1 MLDIL
6 VSCGDYENRADL
18 FFASEKATT
27 LIRKSSCLSLSK
39 SLFNFVYGFLFF
51 FGNKEFLLHSFII
64 SFPIASNTLV
74 VYAPLRN
81 TIWFTIF
88 KGCRFF
94 LESIPLIHR
103 IKRRCTGK
111 WLPISWSRKSL
122 FIYLCIF
129 SSFSWP
135 LGSENEFRSRSFRTH
150 RGLWAIVMV
159 RHSKQVVMRL

>member
-51 FGNKEFLLHSFII
+51 FGNEEFLLHSFII

-81 TIWFTIF
+81 TI
-88 KGCRFF
+88 
-94 LESIPLIHR
+94 
-103 IKRRCTGK
+103 
-111 WLPISWSRKSL
+111 
-122 FIYLCIF
+122 
-129 SSFSWP
+129 
-135 LGSENEFRSRSFRTH
+135 
-150 RGLWAIVMV
+150 
-159 RHSKQVVMRL
+159 